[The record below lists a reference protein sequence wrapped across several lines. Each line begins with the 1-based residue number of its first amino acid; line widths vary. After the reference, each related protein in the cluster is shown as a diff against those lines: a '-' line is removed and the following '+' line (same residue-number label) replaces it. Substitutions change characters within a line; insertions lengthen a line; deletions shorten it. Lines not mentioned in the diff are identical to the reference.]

1 MAAVRAEV
9 LAASRMHN
17 HPLGLDNFNPY
28 QGANTMTSMGDEGR
42 SRANN
47 VSRIKNMFQDSKPED
62 NRYGY
67 SNRNNF
73 GYADQN
79 MSPEVKRKRD
89 ELIISTNRKNSD
101 TNVPKTLDTNLVD
114 PQKFFEN
121 TSHVQRFQFTR
132 AIFAKMEEQTKQEQK
147 KSWHPHRKLSPGRG
161 RARSPTSPTRQGAP
175 QERGRKLTHPQ
186 PTNLGVDNTVRSQ
199 RSRSTS
205 DPRAE
210 EGFYNRGQVSR
221 PNIPSKP
228 DYLRSSSANR
238 AESLDRLDNDYARRR
253 NHDDGLQNRFGFNY
267 LGKKSEYLNLYATL

>member
-9 LAASRMHN
+9 LAASRIHN
-17 HPLGLDNFNPY
+17 HPAGLDNFNPY
-28 QGANTMTSMGDEGR
+28 QGSNTMSTMGDEGR

-47 VSRIKNMFQDSKPED
+47 VSRIKNMFQDSRPED

-73 GYADQN
+73 GHGDQN
-79 MSPEVKRKRD
+79 MSPEIKRKRD

-132 AIFAKMEEQTKQEQK
+132 AIFAKMEQQTKQEQK
-147 KSWHPHRKLSPGRG
+147 KSWQHQRKLSPGRG
-161 RARSPTSPTRQGAP
+161 RAQSPTSPTPQGAP
-175 QERGRKLTHPQ
+175 QERGRKMTHPQ
-186 PTNLGVDNTVRSQ
+186 PSNKGMDFRSQ

-210 EGFYNRGQVSR
+210 DRIYNRGQVSR

-238 AESLDRLDNDYARRR
+238 AESLDRLDNDHAWRR
-253 NHDDGLQNRFGFNY
+253 NHDDGLQNRYSNTCVLFI
-267 LGKKSEYLNLYATL
+267 LKE